1 MLKKSF
7 LQFFL
12 PNFWHIYLMISN
24 WGMLD
29 LLEGSAKFWRTLCQI
44 FGKNVLKTHLLAYFG
59 YPNPYLS
66 YPISHYLLWYCKVA
80 LMDWDLYVFNRLNN
94 VFKTFY
100 AISVIIW
107 KNCNL
112 RKLQCLPER
121 LKSMVFGEKKFY
133 FLKTNHIFKSDTAFH
148 SNKIFRSTAFSKKID
163 L

>member
-1 MLKKSF
+1 M
-7 LQFFL
+7 
-12 PNFWHIYLMISN
+12 
-24 WGMLD
+24 
-29 LLEGSAKFWRTLCQI
+29 
-44 FGKNVLKTHLLAYFG
+44 AYFG

-80 LMDWDLYVFNRLNN
+80 LMDWDLYVFNRLYN

-100 AISVIIW
+100 AISVIIG
-107 KNCNL
+107 KNYNL

-148 SNKIFRSTAFSKKID
+148 SNKIFISTAFSKKNRLITMINNFLD
-163 L
+163 MLAINFTFNWQWNKVMKIRILW